1 VQFIGAQKQTP
12 VNYVMGLFGKYDIV
26 VLCERA
32 HPETTQY
39 DMIFELASDKRFQQQ
54 LGQRDKIVADNAA
67 AKFNEIQKPPGSQKK
82 ALVIMN
88 YRHAFT
94 HFRLERGG
102 KVRNIENMTGFLMAA
117 CPGKVAN
124 VMINATGLIIGG
136 RDNPAGATAIQNGKW
151 DAAFAVAGNPSL
163 GFDFKGSPLGD
174 DPFDYFPFPIPVS
187 YTYQD
192 VFTGFVFYKPLS
204 EHRMSFGV
212 PGLLDPEFTAE
223 LVRRSQITGRTES
236 VEELTKEVRQWV
248 ATVRVSSYDN
258 KEIFPK
264 NDCEE
269 KIQQWLKQMN

>member
-1 VQFIGAQKQTP
+1 MTSSCSASVRTRPCDIESDWNRVTKD
-12 VNYVMGLFGKYDIV
+12 NYGQI
-26 VLCERA
+26 
-32 HPETTQY
+32 
-39 DMIFELASDKRFQQQ
+39 QQQ
-54 LGQRDKIVADNAA
+54 LGQRDKIMADNLV
-67 AKFNEIQKPPGSQKK
+67 AKFNEIQKSPGSQKK

-117 CPGKVAN
+117 YPGKVAN
-124 VMINATGLIIGG
+124 VMINATGLLMGG

-151 DAAFAVAGNPSL
+151 DAAFTVAGNPSI
-163 GFDFKGSPLGD
+163 GFEFKGSPFGD
-174 DPFDYFPFPIPVS
+174 DAFDYFPFPIPVN

-204 EHRMSFGV
+204 EHQMSFGV
-212 PGLLDPEFTAE
+212 PGLLDPDFTTE
-223 LVRRSQITGRTES
+223 LVRRCQITGRTQS
-236 VEELTKEVRQWV
+236 VEELTTEIQQQVGAVRI
-248 ATVRVSSYDN
+248 SGYDN

-269 KIQQWLKQMN
+269 KIRQWLRRTN